1 MRQHLLDVASGMVEE
16 GTILSRGQLPV
27 ASGLIDLF
35 ISSIKVVK
43 ELLIHEELS
52 LTLTRMIQF
61 GPLDKLADLEVKPY
75 KSGRSLRAQ
84 SLNRLGKLSQVFHK
98 LLSGRFSF
106 GDCFVNVVF

>member
-1 MRQHLLDVASGMVEE
+1 MVEE
-16 GTILSRGQLPV
+16 GTVLSGGHLPV

-52 LTLTRMIQF
+52 LTLTRIIQF
-61 GPLDKLADLEVKPY
+61 GSQNQLADLKVKPY
-75 KSGRSLRAQ
+75 KPGRSLRAQ

-106 GDCFVNVVF
+106 